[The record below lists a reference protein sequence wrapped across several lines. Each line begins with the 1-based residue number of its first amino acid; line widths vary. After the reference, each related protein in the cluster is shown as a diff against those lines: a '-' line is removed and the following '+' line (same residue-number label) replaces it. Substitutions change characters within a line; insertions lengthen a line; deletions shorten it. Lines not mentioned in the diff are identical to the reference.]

1 MKRTLLLLAAVSTAA
16 ITLSAP
22 ASAQEAARP
31 ARPDV
36 AAATRRPDTGEVTRA
51 QIQRWL
57 AAGVAPGRIRAY
69 LQSLKTG
76 ARPNRDIT
84 RPDRPDALART
95 PVRTGVPANA
105 RPADVQRLDPAVR
118 PTVTPPSALRPSV
131 GN

>member
-1 MKRTLLLLAAVSTAA
+1 MKRTLLLLAAVATAA

-69 LQSLKTG
+69 LQSLNAG
-76 ARPNRDIT
+76 GRADRGVVRPE
-84 RPDRPDALART
+84 RPDTTRPDALRPEAARPNAVARA
-95 PVRTGVPANA
+95 PVRAGVN
-105 RPADVQRLDPAVR
+105 
-118 PTVTPPSALRPSV
+118 V